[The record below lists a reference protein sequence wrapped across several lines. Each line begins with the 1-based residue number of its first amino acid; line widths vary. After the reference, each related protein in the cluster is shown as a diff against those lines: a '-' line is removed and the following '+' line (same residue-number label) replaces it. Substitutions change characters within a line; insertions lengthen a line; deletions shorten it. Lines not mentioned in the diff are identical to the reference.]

1 MRWIIS
7 IISNSIV
14 LIVIAGIFK
23 ILVPSSFYIEN
34 VTTAIAASIV
44 LALLNAF
51 IKPLLIVVTLP
62 ITVVTFGLFLIVI
75 NAITLKIA
83 DSLLG
88 ASFDIKGF
96 GTAVAVA
103 VCISVL
109 NMLIDKV
116 IVEPLSRKD

>member
-14 LIVIAGIFK
+14 LIVIAGMFK

-44 LALLNAF
+44 LAILNVF

-96 GTAVAVA
+96 GTAVAIA
-103 VCISVL
+103 ICISVL

>member
-103 VCISVL
+103 ACISVL

>member
-14 LIVIAGIFK
+14 LIVVAGIFR

-44 LALLNAF
+44 LALLNVF

-88 ASFDIKGF
+88 ASFDIQGF

-103 VCISVL
+103 ICISVL

>member
-14 LIVIAGIFK
+14 LIAIAGIFR

-44 LALLNAF
+44 LALLNVF

-62 ITVVTFGLFLIVI
+62 ITLVTFGLFLIVI

-83 DSLLG
+83 DGLLG

-96 GTAVAVA
+96 GTAVAAA

>member
-1 MRWIIS
+1 M
-7 IISNSIV
+7 
-14 LIVIAGIFK
+14 
-23 ILVPSSFYIEN
+23 
-34 VTTAIAASIV
+34 
-44 LALLNAF
+44 
-51 IKPLLIVVTLP
+51 TLP

-103 VCISVL
+103 ICISVL

>member
-23 ILVPSSFYIEN
+23 VLVPSSFYIEN
-34 VTTAIAASIV
+34 VTTAVAASIV

>member
-34 VTTAIAASIV
+34 VTTAVAASIV

>member
-14 LIVIAGIFK
+14 LIVIAGIFR
-23 ILVPSSFYIEN
+23 ILVPSSFYVEN

-44 LALLNAF
+44 LALLNVF

-103 VCISVL
+103 ICISVL

>member
-14 LIVIAGIFK
+14 LIVIAGIFRV
-23 ILVPSSFYIEN
+23 LVPSSFYIEN

-44 LALLNAF
+44 LALLNVF

-62 ITVVTFGLFLIVI
+62 ITLVTFGLFLIVI

-88 ASFDIKGF
+88 AAFDIKGF

-116 IVEPLSRKD
+116 IVEPLSKKD

>member
-23 ILVPSSFYIEN
+23 VLVPSSFYIEN
-34 VTTAIAASIV
+34 VTTAIVASIV
-44 LALLNAF
+44 LALLNVF

>member
-14 LIVIAGIFK
+14 LIVVAGLFK
-23 ILVPSSFYIEN
+23 ILAPSSFYIKN
-34 VTTAIAASIV
+34 ITTALAASVV

-51 IKPLLIVVTLP
+51 LKPLLIIVTLP
-62 ITVVTFGLFLIVI
+62 ITVVTFGLFLVII
-75 NAITLKIA
+75 NAITLKVA

-88 ASFDIKGF
+88 SSFDIKGF
-96 GTAVAVA
+96 GTAVGAA
-103 VCISVL
+103 ICISIF

-116 IVEPLSRKD
+116 IVEPLSRKE

>member
-23 ILVPSSFYIEN
+23 VLVPSSFYIEN
-34 VTTAIAASIV
+34 VTTAVAASIV

-62 ITVVTFGLFLIVI
+62 ITVVTFGVFLIVI

>member
-14 LIVIAGIFK
+14 LIVVAGIFR

-44 LALLNAF
+44 LALLNVF

-62 ITVVTFGLFLIVI
+62 ITVVTLGLFLIVI

-103 VCISVL
+103 ICISVL

-116 IVEPLSRKD
+116 IVEPLSRKE